1 MLMTAERCW
10 ALPSAGQRRRAVLP
24 LPFLAVTRELLS
36 CGVTASRRGTC
47 PPGSPLL
54 CSELK
59 FQVTA
64 QWRPLWPQAPVVP
77 RFIMASFQMIISE
90 FCGPHSAV
98 SWCRLTALGS
108 RPPSCPAP
116 LAPDLKDHLRLFWQ
130 WTRPAPHGR
139 RRRLFFCLHWV
150 FWGIPV
156 ARCGIILF
164 ISRHNINNRI
174 CPPPQPQT
182 SLQLVL
188 CPLPLVGLLIQL
200 WDIDFPLKKS
210 SGSQLNSQHFLAIL
224 FA

>member
-64 QWRPLWPQAPVVP
+64 QWRPLWPQTPVVP

-116 LAPDLKDHLRLFWQ
+116 LASDLKDHLRWFVLRLGEVFVLTVDSAGSSRKEATLVFLSPLSLLRYSCGSVWDHLVHLETQ
-130 WTRPAPHGR
+130 HQQQNLSPPPPAP
-139 RRRLFFCLHWV
+139 
-150 FWGIPV
+150 
-156 ARCGIILF
+156 
-164 ISRHNINNRI
+164 N
-174 CPPPQPQT
+174 
-182 SLQLVL
+182 
-188 CPLPLVGLLIQL
+188 
-200 WDIDFPLKKS
+200 
-210 SGSQLNSQHFLAIL
+210 
-224 FA
+224 